1 MDMPLSG
8 MVDHSGPNLYKLPYY
23 RVYEWLDALAP
34 ERRIPDH
41 VERIAGKTSDEKP
54 CLIGCK
60 TMAARFVPSKRVF
73 PLLYPVFDLSPTIV
87 GRDGLFCFMFRVGH
101 HKSDSRQEFTTCH
114 PILHTTLRGLSQ
126 LFAW

>member
-54 CLIGCK
+54 GLISLKLHAPRGSSCPISGC
-60 TMAARFVPSKRVF
+60 SS
-73 PLLYPVFDLSPTIV
+73 LLLS
-87 GRDGLFCFMFRVGH
+87 GFR
-101 HKSDSRQEFTTCH
+101 
-114 PILHTTLRGLSQ
+114 SQ
-126 LFAW
+126 PDHCRS